1 MKKASTREAYG
12 KTLVELGEKNRDIVV
27 LDADLSGSTKTQ
39 MFAQKFP
46 ERFFNMGISEQD
58 MMGTAAGL
66 AVAGKIPFA
75 STFAIFATGRAWEQI
90 RQSIAYAGLNVKI
103 VASHGGITVG
113 DDGGSHQALE
123 DVALMRILPNMTVIV
138 PADAIEMAQV
148 IRIITE
154 EYYGPVYVRSS
165 RIAFPV
171 IYENK
176 NYSFKIGKADIVRE
190 GDELTII
197 AMGLMV
203 HHALAAASLLAL
215 EGIEV
220 RVINMS
226 TIKPIDEEIIIDSA
240 QKTGL
245 IVTVEEHSIIGG
257 LGSAV
262 CEVVSEKYPVP
273 VKRMG
278 IKDRFGISG
287 KPEKLLSYFKLTP
300 QDIAQEAKKLLNNK
314 PRLLR
319 AAN

>member
-1 MKKASTREAYG
+1 MKKASVREAYG
-12 KTLVELGEKNRDIVV
+12 KTLVELGEKNKDIVV

-66 AVAGKIPFA
+66 AAAGKIPFA

-148 IRIITE
+148 IRLIT

-165 RIAFPV
+165 RLSFPV

-176 NYSFKIGKADIVRE
+176 NYSFKIGKGDVVRE